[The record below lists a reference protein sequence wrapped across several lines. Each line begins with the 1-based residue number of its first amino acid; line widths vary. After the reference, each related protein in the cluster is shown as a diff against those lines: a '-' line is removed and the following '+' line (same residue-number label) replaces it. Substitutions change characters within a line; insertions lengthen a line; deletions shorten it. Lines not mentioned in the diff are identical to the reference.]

1 MAESEH
7 TQRIKRFL
15 EKHNDAG
22 LVITRLVLSNHRV
35 HYAVASEFGQE
46 AEDSPMV
53 GGAVYGLSPSLDEA
67 LNQAL
72 LKAGC

>member
-1 MAESEH
+1 
-7 TQRIKRFL
+7 
-15 EKHNDAG
+15 
-22 LVITRLVLSNHRV
+22 VLSNHRV

-46 AEDSPMV
+46 AEDSPMA